1 MPRRLTETVALS
13 EAAVASAAKTGRALI
28 EFISP
33 GWGASGYYSD
43 AVLEAAARDRVIPKG
58 THMYADHPTATEDA
72 ERPVRSI
79 KDLMAVTTEDAYCSD
94 TGSLVGEVA
103 VVPDWQ
109 PFLKTVAEDIGV
121 SIRGSAT
128 DIVEGEAEGRK
139 GGIIEGLVAPLF
151 SVDFV
156 TRAGRGGRVL
166 QLLESAASVTRAIE
180 HGLAEAAAND
190 IRDALA
196 NTLRDAYGAEKT
208 YVWVRDFDPDT
219 STVWFEV
226 EAESDSGL
234 YAQSYTSDGTALTG
248 DRTEVR
254 VQTSY
259 VPRVDATATETSQ
272 PTPAGRTTITEE
284 SQEGTMGNI
293 TIEESEHTRLVEQAG
308 RVTVLET
315 ERDTAISER
324 DAATERATVAEGSLA
339 DRDRQDAAR
348 RIIEAAGTT
357 FSPLE
362 QRGLMA
368 DLPLAEDGT
377 LDVAAFTTTVTEA
390 AAAAGAGTVSGYGGS
405 RTDATEAATATATAL
420 GDAFQKLGL
429 SESQSA
435 IAVKGR

>member
-1 MPRRLTETVALS
+1 MPRRLSETVALS

-28 EFISP
+28 EFITP
-33 GWGASGYYSD
+33 GWGASGYYSPQ
-43 AVLEAAARDRVIPKG
+43 VLEQAAADRVIPKG
-58 THMYADHPTATEDA
+58 THMYADHPTASEDA

-79 KDLMAVTTEDAYCSD
+79 RDLIAVTAEDAHLSEA
-94 TGSLVGEVA
+94 GSLVGEVA
-103 VVPDWQ
+103 IVPDWQ
-109 PFLKTVAEDIGV
+109 PFMGTVAEHIGV

-139 GGIIEGLVAPLF
+139 GGIVEGLVAPLF

-166 QLLESAASVTRAIE
+166 QLLESAASVTRAVE

-196 NTLRDAYGAEKT
+196 TTLRDAYGAEKT

-226 EAESDSGL
+226 EAEGGDSGL
-234 YAQSYTSDGTALTG
+234 YAQSYTTDGTALTG

-259 VPRVDATATETSQ
+259 VPRVDATTTETSL

-293 TIEESEHTRLVEQAG
+293 TIEESEHTRLLEQAG
-308 RVTVLET
+308 RVTVLES
-315 ERDTAISER
+315 ERDTAITER
-324 DAATERATVAEGSLA
+324 DAATERATLAEGRLA
-339 DRDRQDAAR
+339 DRDRRDSHPNRADY
-348 RIIEAAGTT
+348 GKS
-357 FSPLE
+357 SPVPGSTPSG
-362 QRGLMA
+362 RSMRA
-368 DLPLAEDGT
+368 SALA
-377 LDVAAFTTTVTEA
+377 
-390 AAAAGAGTVSGYGGS
+390 
-405 RTDATEAATATATAL
+405 
-420 GDAFQKLGL
+420 
-429 SESQSA
+429 
-435 IAVKGR
+435 